1 MYLALDRLVHVVQCS
16 LTLNSTSRCRPSI
29 NVIYHYALLSR
40 LSFCKILAQ
49 QKEQF
54 CCHHADAFS
63 RFKLANKCVCGRGS
77 APDPAG
83 GAYSAPP
90 DSLAGL
96 RGPISK
102 VRGRVGGGTEGRG
115 WEGERRG
122 KQRGGEWEG
131 RKGEGEC
138 LTFPGGIE
146 GPVGAVRL

>member
-102 VRGRVGGGTEGRG
+102 GRG
-115 WEGERRG
+115 
-122 KQRGGEWEG
+122 RGGEGNGPEG
-131 RKGEGEC
+131 TEREGKE
-138 LTFPGGIE
+138 GGGRMPHLSRGDRRPCRSSQAIMT
-146 GPVGAVRL
+146 GGKKR